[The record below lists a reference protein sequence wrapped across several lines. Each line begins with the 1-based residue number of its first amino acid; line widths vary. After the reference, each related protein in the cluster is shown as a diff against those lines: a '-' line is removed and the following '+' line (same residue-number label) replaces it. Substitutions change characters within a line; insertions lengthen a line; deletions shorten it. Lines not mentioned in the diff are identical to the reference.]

1 MRRRGRRKSVVCA
14 SLCAVALAAAGCAAP
29 AQEKDPGLTKVVA
42 TTPVIG
48 DIARNVAGG
57 RAEVTDLI
65 PAGADPHSYEPGLRA
80 VRDVANADLALTNGL
95 LLEQASLARTVE
107 SGTRPGVPVIPVAE
121 QAPRYGVEHLPLV
134 ENVALDAVWLGL
146 RVAEPGGGRALSGA
160 PGANDTTS
168 EAGGANGTT
177 SDAAGA
183 NDGTGTGP
191 VDRGAQVELR
201 ATGLRGPGEA
211 AAFVTGTFGTPEVYF
226 NSRDGFRAADGYR
239 DDTATLPVGAHT
251 HVSWA
256 FSAPGAYALD
266 LEAWLVPRPGEKP
279 RRIGERTVDIAVGVD
294 PAREFPG
301 RTVLDAGHVDI
312 TADPFAGTGP
322 AADAAAAAP
331 AIDAA
336 PATQSTQPTATSAP
350 TATDG
355 TSASTEPVRL
365 RSGDGAQATWHA
377 TDEAVIGVPASTL
390 QQIPPEPTYRFLGTP
405 GDETYLLPQ
414 AVLGAHVHGEVDPH
428 LWHDVAAGIAYT
440 QVIRDALCDV
450 DPAGTAG
457 YHERA
462 AAYIARLE
470 ELDERVRDRLAAIP
484 RENRHLVTTHDGYGY
499 LARAY
504 GVPVAGFV
512 TPNAGVEP
520 SARDI
525 IALTRTLESLRVPAV
540 FLEPNLAGR
549 ANDLT
554 EAADRLGIRV
564 CRLDGD
570 TFTEPVG
577 TYVELIESNADS
589 LAECLG

>member
-1 MRRRGRRKSVVCA
+1 MRGRERRKSVVCV
-14 SLCAVALAAAGCAAP
+14 SLCTVALAAAGCAAP
-29 AQEKDPGLTKVVA
+29 AQEKDPGRTKVVA

-146 RVAEPGGGRALSGA
+146 RVAEPGERS
-160 PGANDTTS
+160 
-168 EAGGANGTT
+168 AGGGKEADGERASGGEAADPGT
-177 SDAAGA
+177 
-183 NDGTGTGP
+183 

-256 FSAPGAYALD
+256 FSAPGAYSLD
-266 LEAWLVPRPGEKP
+266 LEAWLVPRPGAKP
-279 RRIGERTVDIAVGVD
+279 RRIGKRTVDIAVGVD

-312 TADPFAGTGP
+312 TADPFAATAPATAP
-322 AADAAAAAP
+322 AADAETTT
-331 AIDAA
+331 
-336 PATQSTQPTATSAP
+336 PATSATQPAATSAP
-350 TATDG
+350 TGTDG

-470 ELDERVRDRLAAIP
+470 ELDERVREKLAAIP
-484 RENRHLVTTHDGYGY
+484 VQNRHLVTTHDGYGY

-504 GVPVAGFV
+504 GLPVAGFV

-577 TYVELIESNADS
+577 TYVELIESNANS
-589 LAECLG
+589 LAECLS